1 MKKSE
6 AEEKDWRSGF
16 EPTRRD
22 KRGFRGDEKN
32 YLPRAVLDYRMWF
45 EMLKLAHREPAY
57 SIQEKRYV
65 GWEQKGLSLTET
77 LDSIKSKKVGSGFK
91 KWFHDQEHWRTL
103 FSIPVQPTAIVRTS
117 AAFQKSLKQ
126 NRLVLAVTL
135 GKTVPELRAEV
146 EEILIAET
154 RRRGSRKG
162 QAPRSDA
169 AYVIPPNKQIE
180 MTTYIRMLRIYECD
194 GDKVHWTKMY
204 EELHQG
210 YPNPPRELKVDMDDE
225 LDRRRVYQMIFRD
238 RRRLNLILKNVCKGE
253 FPGEYA

>member
-6 AEEKDWRSGF
+6 AEKKDWRAR
-16 EPTRRD
+16 PDPIRRET
-22 KRGFRGDEKN
+22 RGFRGDEKN
-32 YLPRAVLDYRMWF
+32 YLPRAAFDYRMWF
-45 EMLKLAHREPAY
+45 EMLKLAHRDPAY
-57 SIQEKRYV
+57 SVQEKRYA

-103 FSIPVQPTAIVRTS
+103 FSFPIQPASIVRTGP
-117 AAFQKSLKQ
+117 AFQKSLKQ
-126 NRLVLAVTL
+126 DRLVIAVTL

-169 AYVIPPNKQIE
+169 PFVIPPNKQIE
-180 MTTYIRMLRIYECD
+180 MTTYIRMLRVYECD
-194 GDKVHWTKMY
+194 RDKIPWHEMHS
-204 EELHQG
+204 ELDTR
-210 YPNPPRELKVDMDDE
+210 YPNAPSELEVDMDDE

-238 RRRLNLILKNVCKGE
+238 RRRLNLILKNVSIGK
-253 FPGEYA
+253 FP